1 MADRTVPQ
9 PGSLPADQKRS
20 DHLAAALLTEESEQ
34 LAYVTS
40 PAWAWLPA
48 GHQLAVLGRR
58 VARSLVM
65 AGFSFHH
72 CAEADP
78 LYQLGGV
85 CVLPVPESPGEH
97 LAGIAVSWTTHHS
110 LALDESKWATCAV
123 LTMSM
128 NSALG
133 QVLRTLGYDAEP
145 FGTGGAWIIAM
156 AASEERE
163 AYSR

>member
-9 PGSLPADQKRS
+9 PGSLPD
-20 DHLAAALLTEESEQ
+20 DLAAALPAEESGE
-34 LAYVTS
+34 LAHVTS

-48 GHQLAVLGRR
+48 GAQITVLGKR

-65 AGFSFHH
+65 AGFSMHH

-110 LALDESKWATCAV
+110 LALDESKWA
-123 LTMSM
+123 
-128 NSALG
+128 SA
-133 QVLRTLGYDAEP
+133 R
-145 FGTGGAWIIAM
+145 
-156 AASEERE
+156 S
-163 AYSR
+163 